1 MNKKNIKK
9 INFKK
14 NNKKSYLYLISPEKF
29 ELINFYKQLKEVLS
43 TKTIS
48 IFQLRTKKIKK
59 NKLIIYIKKLYPLCK
74 KNNVLFILNDNPVL
88 VKALDLDGVHV
99 GEKDAS
105 IKKCREIIGKNKI
118 IGRSCY
124 NSTIQ
129 AIKAQ
134 NNGAD
139 YVAFGSFFKT
149 ETKKNYKKI
158 NKNQIR
164 RWINFKRVPVVGI
177 GGINI
182 KNFKKISKLNL
193 DFYALSSAVW
203 RSRVGPSEYLKKFK
217 NIIDNY

>member
-1 MNKKNIKK
+1 MNKKYIKK
-9 INFKK
+9 INLKKK
-14 NNKKSYLYLISPEKF
+14 NKKPYLYLISPEKF

-43 TKTIS
+43 TKTIA
-48 IFQLRTKKIKK
+48 IFQLRTKKINK
-59 NKLIIYIKKLYPLCK
+59 NKLISYIQKLYPLCK
-74 KNNVLFILNDNPVL
+74 KNKVLFILNDNPGL

-99 GEKDAS
+99 GEKDPS
-105 IKKCREIIGKNKI
+105 IKKCRELVGKNKI
-118 IGRSCY
+118 IGMSCY
-124 NSTIQ
+124 NSPIQ

-139 YVAFGSFFKT
+139 YIAFGSFFKT

-164 RWINFKRVPVVGI
+164 RWINFQRVPVVGI